1 MCLLEITE
9 FLGTFCSNLVWCR
22 YCFCSLKSS
31 VFLQSSLFS
40 LFSQISHSKREN
52 KWGKCKVSTWWEF
65 LTIFKWPQIT
75 LEKGNLSP
83 TAHSQ
88 ECVQIWQLGIKL
100 RRAQMLGCLC
110 LAKRTWNWFRNA
122 FPFSSCLP
130 SLTPSSSKTLR
141 CVKCSGNASMLEHSP
156 KDTSEDKRTL

>member
-9 FLGTFCSNLVWCR
+9 FLGNFCSNLVWCR

-100 RRAQMLGCLC
+100 RRAQMLGYLC

-156 KDTSEDKRTL
+156 KDTSEDKQTL